1 MPASR
6 SLSPRAPSKTRERI
20 LDTSLALFNESGAP
34 NVTTNHIAD
43 AVGISPGNLYY
54 HFRHKEDIVTGL
66 YDRYEAAIGEVIGG
80 ADGEA
85 GAVDDLWLIVH
96 LAFEVIHDYRFI
108 HRDLSELS
116 TAYPPVR
123 ARFQRGLERGI
134 EQTTQYCRALAEQGA
149 LDATPEEARA
159 LAINMSLVT
168 TYWLNLQT
176 LRDAGRGQGAPP
188 GSDAISLGVFQVLSL
203 ITPYLR
209 GEIKD
214 DFRRVALR
222 YLPST

>member
-1 MPASR
+1 MPRSR
-6 SLSPRAPSKTRERI
+6 SALSRAPSKTRERI
-20 LDTSLALFNESGAP
+20 LDTSLALFNELGAP

-54 HFRHKEDIVTGL
+54 HFRHKEDIITGL

-80 ADGEA
+80 AGGEA

-108 HRDLSELS
+108 HRDLSELAA
-116 TAYPPVR
+116 AYPPVR
-123 ARFQRGLERGI
+123 TRFQRGLERGI
-134 EQTTQYCRALAEQGA
+134 EQTSLYCRALAEQGA

-168 TYWLNLQT
+168 TYWLNLQA
-176 LRDAGRGQGAPP
+176 LRENSPSQGAAAD
-188 GSDAISLGVFQVLSL
+188 SDAVSLGVFQVLSL

-209 GEIKD
+209 GAIRD

-222 YLPST
+222 YLPSA

>member
-1 MPASR
+1 
-6 SLSPRAPSKTRERI
+6 
-20 LDTSLALFNESGAP
+20 
-34 NVTTNHIAD
+34 
-43 AVGISPGNLYY
+43 
-54 HFRHKEDIVTGL
+54 
-66 YDRYEAAIGEVIGG
+66 
-80 ADGEA
+80 
-85 GAVDDLWLIVH
+85 
-96 LAFEVIHDYRFI
+96 
-108 HRDLSELS
+108 
-116 TAYPPVR
+116 
-123 ARFQRGLERGI
+123 
-134 EQTTQYCRALAEQGA
+134 
-149 LDATPEEARA
+149 
-159 LAINMSLVT
+159 MSLVT

>member
-123 ARFQRGLERGI
+123 ARFQRGLER
-134 EQTTQYCRALAEQGA
+134 LAAEAA
-149 LDATPEEARA
+149 LD
-159 LAINMSLVT
+159 T

-222 YLPST
+222 YLPSA